1 MSYLSRTIQPNE
13 VVLYQAKP
21 HFIVFLPSFIWSCAT
36 LFFIFGVSSEYKL
49 MMYVFTAATLYELI
63 DNLIY
68 YAASEFA
75 ITSQRI
81 LIKTGF
87 ISVYSLEL
95 LLGNVGGIVVSQSI
109 LGRILDYGT
118 IKINGAGTFRN
129 TFHKISHP
137 LKLRNQVQKLL
148 A

>member
-13 VVLYQAKP
+13 VVIYKAKP
-21 HFIVFLPSFIWSCAT
+21 HFIVFLPSFIWLAIT
-36 LFFIFGVSSEYKL
+36 LFFLLRASSEYKL
-49 MMYVFTAATLYELI
+49 MVYIFSAATVYELI

-148 A
+148 T